1 MFNINVT
8 LTVVS
13 EGRTRD
19 KISLYSETGLDML
32 YSLSEHLPV
41 ETVEEYKLTQEIRK
55 LIEKHERD
63 TS

>member
-1 MFNINVT
+1 MYNINVT

-19 KISLYSETGLDML
+19 KISLYSETALDML
-32 YSLSEHLPV
+32 YSLSEHLPLT
-41 ETVEEYKLTQEIRK
+41 TVEEHKLIQEIRK